1 MHRDK
6 KHWRTFEPDQRE
18 AFFARAVAK
27 AASLG
32 FRHLL
37 FRGRYLCPR
46 NGSIDIIH
54 STAGVSWRDICN
66 AEGIDRDRDPLLAL
80 SLRTAQPIRWRDLA
94 PNHPVLFA
102 RAASHGLATG
112 ISHTVQCRTGDWS
125 TLCFVK
131 DEGGPQAEADIDART
146 AECQLA
152 ACELHDIAYAMA
164 RGLAPGADARPK
176 VALTRRSRECLEL
189 LARRRTPDQ
198 VASALEIRR
207 RTVSHHLADARRKLG
222 VRSSREAVE
231 MAITLRLIAVG

>member
-1 MHRDK
+1 MQRDK

-18 AFFARAVAK
+18 AFFALAVAK

-46 NGSIDIIH
+46 NGSVDVIH

-66 AEGIDRDRDPLLAL
+66 AEGIARDGDPLLAL
-80 SLRTAQPIRWRDLA
+80 SLRTALPIRWRDLA
-94 PNHPVLFA
+94 PRHPALFG
-102 RAASHGLATG
+102 RAAAHGFATG

-131 DEGGPQAEADIDART
+131 DQGGAEAEADIDART

-164 RGLAPGADARPK
+164 RDLAPGAEARPK
-176 VALTRRSRECLEL
+176 VPLTRRSRECLEL

-198 VASALEIRR
+198 VASALQIRR

-231 MAITLRLIAVG
+231 KAIALRLITVG